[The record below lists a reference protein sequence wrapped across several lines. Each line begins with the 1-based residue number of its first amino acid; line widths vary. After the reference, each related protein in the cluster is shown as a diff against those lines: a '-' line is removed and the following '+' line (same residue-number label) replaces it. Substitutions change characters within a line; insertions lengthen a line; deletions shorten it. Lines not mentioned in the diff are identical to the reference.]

1 MATGAINV
9 VRGSRSSVEELL
21 HIYEH
26 SDSVALVVDN
36 PELYH
41 RIAESFKSKAS
52 VRFVILL
59 WGEKSSISSHTMEEI
74 PAFSYKEIIDTRHQH
89 RAVLADSHDAREK
102 YVFEPIKSDDIA
114 ALIYTSGT
122 TGNPKGVMLTH
133 SNLLHQVQSF
143 GDIVPAGPGDRF
155 LSMLPPFGL
164 DQRRLGAIIVPN
176 KEEIIASKGLSTELS
191 KEKITGLLSEELR
204 KCGQKA
210 EAVKLLREMKDKSLY
225 TWTALA
231 VFGYAQSGQKAEAV
245 KLLRKMKEKSL
256 YTWTALVTGLIQSGH
271 FVSLLTAA
279 LELGKRTHLFR
290 FSKLGFDVSRNII
303 NYRRF
308 HVGLVDKGRDL
319 FKSMVECYGLKP
331 SLQHYTCLLDLYSRS
346 GHLDEAENLLN
357 TMPFEV
363 DEAVWASL
371 LSACKRFGKTQMG
384 IRVADRLMGLGV
396 KDPSSFIL
404 LSNAYAG
411 ASMWENVAQVRKLMA
426 DMDIKKEPGYSCVH
440 LGKESEVFHAG
451 ETSHSL
457 KDEISVLLK
466 DLDEEMRRR
475 GYVPDVS
482 FVLRDIGVKDKEN
495 QLFWHSER
503 LAVAYGL
510 LKSVPGSV
518 IRVVKNLR
526 VCGDCHTVLKYIS
539 SIAGRE
545 IIVRD
550 ASRFHHF
557 KDGKCSC
564 SDFW

>member
-1 MATGAINV
+1 MPQRNHVSWASLLSAYNQADLPARALSVFQNMFVLDNLQPDHFVFASLVNSCAALRVLRIGQQVHARFSVSSYSCDDV
-9 VRGSRSSVEELL
+9 V
-21 HIYEH
+21 
-26 SDSVALVVDN
+26 
-36 PELYH
+36 
-41 RIAESFKSKAS
+41 
-52 VRFVILL
+52 
-59 WGEKSSISSHTMEEI
+59 KSSLVDMYAICGLVDL
-74 PAFSYKEIIDTRHQH
+74 A
-89 RAVLADSHDAREK
+89 RAVFDTLNSKNPISWTAMISGYAR
-102 YVFEPIKSDDIA
+102 S
-114 ALIYTSGT
+114 
-122 TGNPKGVMLTH
+122 
-133 SNLLHQVQSF
+133 
-143 GDIVPAGPGDRF
+143 
-155 LSMLPPFGL
+155 
-164 DQRRLGAIIVPN
+164 
-176 KEEIIASKGLSTELS
+176 
-191 KEKITGLLSEELR
+191 
-204 KCGQKA
+204 GQKA

-225 TWTALA
+225 TWTAL
-231 VFGYAQSGQKAEAV
+231 
-245 KLLRKMKEKSL
+245 
-256 YTWTALVTGLIQSGH
+256 VTGLIQSGH
-271 FVSLLTAA
+271 FVSAFHLFIEMRKEGIKIIDPFVLSSVIIGSANLVA
-279 LELGKRTHLFR
+279 LELGKELHCLV
-290 FSKLGFDVSRNII
+290 SKLGFESEPYISNALVDMYAKCSDIVDAKTVFCSIVKKDVVSWTSII
-303 NYRRF
+303 VGLAQHGKAKEVLSLYDDMISNGVKPNEVTFVGLIYACS

-319 FKSMVECYGLKP
+319 FKSMVEW
-331 SLQHYTCLLDLYSRS
+331 
-346 GHLDEAENLLN
+346 HLDEAENLLN

-457 KDEISVLLK
+457 KDEMSVLLK

-475 GYVPDVS
+475 GYIPDVS

-526 VCGDCHTVLKYIS
+526 VCGDCHTVLKFIS
-539 SIAGRE
+539 SIVGRE
-545 IIVRD
+545 IVVRD
-550 ASRFHHF
+550 ASRFRHF
-557 KDGKCSC
+557 RDGKCSC